1 MYDILCITYYIYV
14 CVCFCVFNENS
25 KILNVIWIL
34 NGLSDQQCG
43 ETTQETL
50 VKKFL
55 LFFFYYDKI
64 QTKHIHI
71 KRERIKNR
79 WKEFQ
84 DKVSKLQVNET
95 NLAQTAIAQYEE
107 KLIMLASAF
116 TEKGKQKVSGER
128 YVSHVSESYD
138 VVLIKQD
145 TKILH
150 FRE

>member
-1 MYDILCITYYIYV
+1 M

-79 WKEFQ
+79 WNEFQ
-84 DKVSKLQVNET
+84 NKVSKLQVNET

-107 KLIMLASAF
+107 KFIMLASAF

-145 TKILH
+145 TKILL

>member
-1 MYDILCITYYIYV
+1 M
-14 CVCFCVFNENS
+14 
-25 KILNVIWIL
+25 
-34 NGLSDQQCG
+34 
-43 ETTQETL
+43 
-50 VKKFL
+50 
-55 LFFFYYDKI
+55 
-64 QTKHIHI
+64 
-71 KRERIKNR
+71 
-79 WKEFQ
+79 
-84 DKVSKLQVNET
+84 QVNET

-128 YVSHVSESYD
+128 YVSRVSESYD